1 MTGSCAVRQQFF
13 CPHLSSLSFLFSSHV
28 RLFFCAA
35 DCSQMPVQARVHRPG
50 AIASLAAA
58 CCRPRVVA
66 WIPGKR
72 RGIGDAPADFTVP
85 NDLVCVRYRFA
96 PFSGWIRGH
105 LRSLSAQDRRQLA
118 RWERRSKTPS
128 FSLSRLCHGGCRG
141 KHMVDTESHPADET
155 GAPEHRGHG
164 RRRLPRANRHLR
176 YCGPGNH

>member
-1 MTGSCAVRQQFF
+1 MLCAN
-13 CPHLSSLSFLFSSHV
+13 SSSALIYPLFLFFLSSHV
-28 RLFFCAA
+28 RPHL
-35 DCSQMPVQARVHRPG
+35 PR

-66 WIPGKR
+66 WIPRKR

-141 KHMVDTESHPADET
+141 KHTWWTQNRIPQT
-155 GAPEHRGHG
+155 RPEHRSTGDTDVDGYPVPIATYVTAG
-164 RRRLPRANRHLR
+164 RVIIEIS
-176 YCGPGNH
+176 